1 MSFRLLCAAGCA
13 VALTVTTLHPLVLA
27 RQAPARADVMP
38 PPRAGL
44 EPITFPPLDGLEPAV
59 ASHLREARSELE
71 RAAATAQRGDLARAY
86 GAFGRIFHAY
96 EFFAAAEAAYV
107 NAARLAPGE
116 SDWPHLL
123 GYLYQQTGR
132 LEEAAASLGAA
143 RRARPGDR
151 RAGRAAGR
159 RLRRRSIGCARRASS
174 TESVLTALPAAAH
187 QGLGE
192 VALRERR
199 YREALEHFRAAL
211 DRVPQATALHY
222 SMAMAY
228 RGLGRLD
235 EARAHLARRG
245 TGGIVAADPVV
256 DSLQSLVRGERLLVI
271 QGSRFYAAGRYQEA
285 ADAFERAL
293 AVAPSS
299 VPARVNLAAAL
310 LERGDASRAVEHLD
324 AALALSPGD
333 RTIGRQLVSALLR
346 LDCRDAAIN
355 VLRPCSAPTPTT
367 RTTTVGLA
375 ILLAERQRIG
385 EAIAIL
391 DNAHRRLPARAAT
404 ATTLARLL
412 ASSPELSRRDGRRA
426 LDLAMEVYRTE
437 PGPAHAETVALALA
451 ELNRCAEALDWM
463 RRAVSAAE
471 AEGDA
476 GDTARLRTEL
486 PRFEAPS
493 CRAPGR

>member
-1 MSFRLLCAAGCA
+1 M
-13 VALTVTTLHPLVLA
+13 
-27 RQAPARADVMP
+27 
-38 PPRAGL
+38 
-44 EPITFPPLDGLEPAV
+44 
-59 ASHLREARSELE
+59 
-71 RAAATAQRGDLARAY
+71 
-86 GAFGRIFHAY
+86 
-96 EFFAAAEAAYV
+96 
-107 NAARLAPGE
+107 
-116 SDWPHLL
+116 
-123 GYLYQQTGR
+123 
-132 LEEAAASLGAA
+132 
-143 RRARPGDR
+143 
-151 RAGRAAGR
+151 
-159 RLRRRSIGCARRASS
+159 
-174 TESVLTALPAAAH
+174 LTALPAAAH

-299 VPARVNLAAAL
+299 VPARVNLASAL
-310 LERGDASRAVEHLD
+310 LERGDARERSSASTPRSRSV
-324 AALALSPGD
+324 LAD
-333 RTIGRQLVSALLR
+333 RAIGRQLVSALLR
-346 LDCRDAAIN
+346 LDAPRRGDQRAA
-355 VLRPCSAPTPTT
+355 VHAARRSRRRGRPPWDWRSCWPNAND
-367 RTTTVGLA
+367 RRGDGVA
-375 ILLAERQRIG
+375 RR
-385 EAIAIL
+385 
-391 DNAHRRLPARAAT
+391 AHRRSPARAAT

-451 ELNRCAEALDWM
+451 ELNRCSEALDWM

-476 GDTARLRTEL
+476 GDTARLRAEL

>member
-1 MSFRLLCAAGCA
+1 MSFRLLCAAGCVA
-13 VALTVTTLHPLVLA
+13 ALTVTTHPRVLA
-27 RQAPARADVMP
+27 GQAPAPADVMP

-44 EPITFPPLDGLEPAV
+44 EAMTFPPLDSLEPAV
-59 ASHLREARSELE
+59 ASHLREARRELE

-86 GAFGRIFHAY
+86 GAFGRILHAY

-107 NAARLAPGE
+107 NAGRLAPGE

-143 RRARPGDR
+143 RRARSGDG
-151 RAGRAAGR
+151 ALAV
-159 RLRRRSIGCARRASS
+159 RLGDVYVALNRLQEAREQY
-174 TESVLTALPAAAH
+174 ESVLRALPAAAH

-235 EARAHLARRG
+235 EARAQLARRG
-245 TGGIVAADPVV
+245 AGGVVAADPVV

-271 QGSRFYAAGRYQEA
+271 QGSRFYAAGRYREA
-285 ADAFERAL
+285 VSSFERAL
-293 AVAPSS
+293 AAAPDS
-299 VPARVNLAAAL
+299 VPARVNLASTL
-310 LERGDASRAVEHLD
+310 VQLGDMPRAIDQMQSAYARSPGEVEEQVV
-324 AALALSPGD
+324 ALALLLSERERYGD
-333 RTIGRQLVSALLR
+333 AIALLSGAER
-346 LDCRDAAIN
+346 RVPGRAAI
-355 VLRPCSAPTPTT
+355 
-367 RTTTVGLA
+367 
-375 ILLAERQRIG
+375 
-385 EAIAIL
+385 
-391 DNAHRRLPARAAT
+391 

-412 ASSPELSRRDGRRA
+412 ASSPELARRNGARA
-426 LDLAMEVYRTE
+426 LELAMAVQGNQ
-437 PGPAHAETVALALA
+437 PHPAHAETVALALA
-451 ELNRCAEALDWM
+451 ELGRCSEAAEWM
-463 RRAVSAAE
+463 QRAVSAAE
-471 AEGDA
+471 AERDA
-476 GDTARLRTEL
+476 AEVARLRAEL

>member
-1 MSFRLLCAAGCA
+1 MA
-13 VALTVTTLHPLVLA
+13 
-27 RQAPARADVMP
+27 

-44 EPITFPPLDGLEPAV
+44 EPIMFPPLDGLEPAV
-59 ASHLREARSELE
+59 ATQLREARSVLE
-71 RAAATAQRGDLARAY
+71 RAAATSQRGDLARAY
-86 GAFGRIFHAY
+86 GAFGRVLHAY
-96 EFFAAAEAAYV
+96 EFFAAAEAAYL

-132 LEEAAASLGAA
+132 MAEAAASLDAA
-143 RRARPGDR
+143 RRARPGN
-151 RAGRAAGR
+151 RALAVRLGDVYVGLD
-159 RLRRRSIGCARRASS
+159 RLRDAREQY
-174 TESVLTALPAAAH
+174 ESVLTALPAAAH

-228 RGLGRLD
+228 RSLGRLD
-235 EARAHLARRG
+235 EARAELARRG
-245 TGGIVAADPVV
+245 PGGVVAADPVV
-256 DSLQSLVRGERLLVI
+256 DSVPSLVRGERLLVI
-271 QGSRFYAAGRYQEA
+271 QGTRFYSAGRYQEA

-333 RTIGRQLVSALLR
+333 RAIGRQLVSALLR
-346 LDCRDAAIN
+346 LDRRDAAIN
-355 VLRPCSAPTPTT
+355 VLLSMQRADPDDED
-367 RTTTVGLA
+367 TTVGLA

-385 EAIAIL
+385 EAMAIL
-391 DNAHRRLPARAAT
+391 DNAHRRSPARAAT

-437 PGPAHAETVALALA
+437 PGQAHAETVALALA

-471 AEGDA
+471 AGGDA

>member
-1 MSFRLLCAAGCA
+1 M
-13 VALTVTTLHPLVLA
+13 ALTATTLHPRVLA
-27 RQAPARADVMP
+27 RQAAARADVMA

-86 GAFGRIFHAY
+86 GAFGRILHAY
-96 EFFAAAEAAYV
+96 EFFAAAEAAYL

-123 GYLYQQTGR
+123 GFLYQQTGR
-132 LEEAAASLGAA
+132 LEEAAVSLGAA
-143 RRARPGDR
+143 RRARSGAGALAVRLGDVYV
-151 RAGRAAGR
+151 ALD
-159 RLRRRSIGCARRASS
+159 RLRDAREQY
-174 TESVLTALPAAAH
+174 ESVLTTLPAAAH

-222 SMAMAY
+222 SIAMAY

-235 EARAHLARRG
+235 DARAHLAQRG

-256 DSLQSLVRGERLLVI
+256 DSLPSLVRGERLLVI
-271 QGSRFYAAGRYQEA
+271 RGNRFYAAGRYQEA

-299 VPARVNLAAAL
+299 VPAHVNLASAL
-310 LERGDASRAVEHLD
+310 VQLGDMPRAIDQMQSAYARSPDEVEEQVV
-324 AALALSPGD
+324 ALALQLSEHERYGD
-333 RTIGRQLVSALLR
+333 AIALL
-346 LDCRDAAIN
+346 
-355 VLRPCSAPTPTT
+355 S
-367 RTTTVGLA
+367 G
-375 ILLAERQRIG
+375 AERRVPG
-385 EAIAIL
+385 
-391 DNAHRRLPARAAT
+391 RAAT
-404 ATTLARLL
+404 ATMLARLL
-412 ASSPELSRRDGRRA
+412 ASSPELARRNGARA
-426 LDLAMEVYRTE
+426 LELAMAVEGNE
-437 PGPAHAETVALALA
+437 PRPAHAETVALALA
-451 ELNRCAEALDWM
+451 ELGRCSEAAEWM
-463 RRAVSAAE
+463 RRAAATAEATGDAAE
-471 AEGDA
+471 VS
-476 GDTARLRTEL
+476 RLRAEL
-486 PRFEAPS
+486 PRFEAPP

>member
-1 MSFRLLCAAGCA
+1 M
-13 VALTVTTLHPLVLA
+13 
-27 RQAPARADVMP
+27 
-38 PPRAGL
+38 PRAGL

-59 ASHLREARSELE
+59 ATHLREARSELE
-71 RAAATAQRGDLARAY
+71 RAAATAQRGDLARAF
-86 GAFGRIFHAY
+86 GAFGRIVHAY
-96 EFFAAAEAAYV
+96 EFFAAAEAAYL

-132 LEEAAASLGAA
+132 MAEAAASLDAA
-143 RRARPGDR
+143 RRARPGN
-151 RAGRAAGR
+151 RALAVRLGDVYVGLD
-159 RLRRRSIGCARRASS
+159 RLRDAREQY
-174 TESVLTALPAAAH
+174 ESVLAALPAAAH

-192 VALRERR
+192 VALRERH

-222 SMAMAY
+222 SIAMAY

-235 EARAHLARRG
+235 EARAHLAQRG

-256 DSLQSLVRGERLLVI
+256 NSLQSLVRGERLLVI
-271 QGSRFYAAGRYQEA
+271 QGNRFYAAGRYQEA

-333 RTIGRQLVSALLR
+333 RAIGRQLVSALLR
-346 LDCRDAAIN
+346 LDRRDAAIN
-355 VLRPCSAPTPTT
+355 VLLSMQRADPDDED
-367 RTTTVGLA
+367 TTVGLA

-385 EAIAIL
+385 EAMAIL
-391 DNAHRRLPARAAT
+391 DNAHRRSPARAAT

-437 PGPAHAETVALALA
+437 PGQAHAETVALALA

>member
-1 MSFRLLCAAGCA
+1 M
-13 VALTVTTLHPLVLA
+13 
-27 RQAPARADVMP
+27 
-38 PPRAGL
+38 
-44 EPITFPPLDGLEPAV
+44 
-59 ASHLREARSELE
+59 
-71 RAAATAQRGDLARAY
+71 
-86 GAFGRIFHAY
+86 
-96 EFFAAAEAAYV
+96 
-107 NAARLAPGE
+107 
-116 SDWPHLL
+116 
-123 GYLYQQTGR
+123 
-132 LEEAAASLGAA
+132 EEAAASLDAGAPRAA
-143 RRARPGDR
+143 RRSARWPCGWATSTSALD
-151 RAGRAAGR
+151 
-159 RLRRRSIGCARRASS
+159 RLREAR
-174 TESVLTALPAAAH
+174 EQYQSVLTALPAAAH

-235 EARAHLARRG
+235 EARAQLARRG
-245 TGGIVAADPVV
+245 AGGVVAADPVV

-310 LERGDASRAVEHLD
+310 LERGDASRAVEHARRRARTQSWQIARS
-324 AALALSPGD
+324 AASSSPRAQAGSP
-333 RTIGRQLVSALLR
+333 RRSVMCS
-346 LDCRDAAIN
+346 C
-355 VLRPCSAPTPTT
+355 PCSAPIPTT
-367 RTTTVGLA
+367 RTTTWDWRS
-375 ILLAERQRIG
+375 LLAERQRIG
-385 EAIAIL
+385 EAMAIL
-391 DNAHRRLPARAAT
+391 DNAHRRSPARAAT

-451 ELNRCAEALDWM
+451 ELGIAAPRHCDWM
-463 RRAVSAAE
+463 Q
-471 AEGDA
+471 
-476 GDTARLRTEL
+476 
-486 PRFEAPS
+486 PRGVG
-493 CRAPGR
+493 GRGRG